1 MKLNATLPLSLRI
14 ALAIAFLFAGLT
26 RAAAQTT
33 TSNNAS
39 TPALMLSFN
48 GQVQNSAAG
57 LTWVMENETNSRWY
71 VIERSGESGG
81 YDSIGVVDA
90 LNYNN
95 MTTYTFTDEHMLDG
109 NNYYRVRQVSKDGVD
124 RYSRIVTLYTQV
136 QAVATV
142 QMSVYPNP
150 AAATVHYTISSPSAR
165 QVIVQVYDLA
175 GVMLVSNE
183 QELTAGNNVQ
193 SVAISTLR
201 PGNYFLKVTN
211 REGSC
216 QYVQPFVKVM

>member
-1 MKLNATLPLSLRI
+1 MKLNATLPLSIRI
-14 ALAIAFLFAGLT
+14 ALAAAFLIAGLT
-26 RAAAQTT
+26 RAAAQTA
-33 TSNNAS
+33 TSNSAS

-57 LTWVMENETNSRWY
+57 LTWVMENETNSKWY
-71 VIERSGESGG
+71 VIERSGATGG

-142 QMSVYPNP
+142 QMSLYPNP
-150 AAATVHYTISSPSAR
+150 AAATVHYSISSPSAQ
-165 QVIVQVYDLA
+165 QVVVQVYDLT
-175 GVMLVSNE
+175 GVALLTNE
-183 QELTAGNNVQ
+183 QELNAGNNTQ
-193 SVAISTLR
+193 TVAISTLR

-216 QYVQPFVKVM
+216 QYVQPFVKIM

>member
-14 ALAIAFLFAGLT
+14 ALATIFLIAGLT
-26 RAAAQTT
+26 SATAQTT
-33 TSNNAS
+33 ASNSAT

-48 GQVQNSAAG
+48 GQVQNSTAG
-57 LTWVMENETNSRWY
+57 LTWVMENETNSQWY
-71 VIERSGESGG
+71 VIERSGDTGG

-95 MTTYTFTDEHMLDG
+95 MTTYTFTDDHMLEG

-142 QMSVYPNP
+142 QMTLFPNP
-150 AAATVHYTISSPSAR
+150 AAATVHYSISSSSNQ
-165 QVIVQVYDLA
+165 QVVVQVYDLT
-175 GVMLVSNE
+175 GVALLTSE
-183 QELTAGNNVQ
+183 QQLNAGNNTQ
-193 SVAISTLR
+193 TVAISTLR

-216 QYVQPFVKVM
+216 QYVQPFVKIM